1 MDLLITAIAIT
12 LGLSAVC
19 SLLEAFILS
28 TTTAEIEALKR
39 ERAHL
44 GELLEHFKEGMHETS
59 SAILTLNT
67 VANTAG
73 ATIVGALAADV
84 FDSRGVGFLS
94 AGMVL
99 GILVFSEI
107 IPKNLGFSFRRQLQ
121 IYLIYPLWVVRLLM
135 KPFSWLAMKVLQK
148 MVQQEL
154 PTEEQQEQEILL
166 LAEKSAET
174 GALQDSERTLISNAL
189 SLDNITVEEIMT
201 PRTVVTF
208 LGKDRTVEEVC
219 RDFRNIPFARLP
231 VYGESLDDIHGVVR
245 RRDILQA
252 SSEDKEQLTVETLM
266 QDVLFLPETAS
277 ALDALE
283 QFLKKHQ
290 QFAVVVDEFG
300 STAGVVT
307 MEDVVEHLIGSEIY
321 EDSDLAV
328 DMRELAKK
336 RAEKAPPLTPL
347 EPEI

>member
-1 MDLLITAIAIT
+1 MDLLITAIVIT
-12 LGLSAVC
+12 LGLSAIC

-28 TTTAEIEALKR
+28 SSTAEVEALKR
-39 ERAHL
+39 ERPRMGL
-44 GELLEHFKEGMHETS
+44 LLEKFKHEMHETS

-73 ATIVGALAADV
+73 SIVVGALAADV
-84 FDSRGVGFLS
+84 FDSKGVGILS
-94 AGMVL
+94 AVMVF

-107 IPKNLGFSFRRQLQ
+107 LPKNLGFTFRKEIQV
-121 IYLIYPLWVVRLLM
+121 YVIYPLLVVRFAM
-135 KPFSWLAMKVLQK
+135 KPFSWMAKKLLQK
-148 MVQQEL
+148 MLHQEV
-154 PTEEQQEQEILL
+154 PTEEEQEQEILL

-189 SLDNITVEEIMT
+189 TLDNIAVEEIMT

-208 LGKDRTVEEVC
+208 LSKSSTVADVC

-252 SSEDKEQLTVETLM
+252 SSEDKEHLTVESLM
-266 QDVLFLPETAS
+266 QDVLFVPETAS

-307 MEDVVEHLIGSEIY
+307 MEDVVEHLIGREIY

-336 RAEKAPPLTPL
+336 RAEKAPPLTSL
-347 EPEI
+347 DS